1 MKRRAWFYK
10 ATNVVLWSNGRSSNF
25 SSMVFRFLF
34 GYFRTFLQT
43 LPKFSEGVFGAIHSN
58 DSWLW
63 KEVLGRRIGALHIP
77 RRRFYPFQEENLSL
91 AEGDPS
97 LYLRSFR
104 SLFKEPSGEKKSAP
118 RGKTSFPF
126 GAWRFPTRELIRSLR
141 SYSSL
146 GET

>member
-1 MKRRAWFYK
+1 MD
-10 ATNVVLWSNGRSSNF
+10 VVLWSDGRGSNF
-25 SSMVFRFLF
+25 SSMVFCFLF
-34 GYFRTFLQT
+34 GCFRLLLQT
-43 LPKFSEGVFGAIHSN
+43 LPKFSEGVFGPIHSD

-63 KEVLGRRIGALHIP
+63 KEVLGRRIGALNIP

-104 SLFKEPSGEKKSAP
+104 SLFKAPSGEKKSAP

-126 GAWRFPTRELIRSLR
+126 GAWRFPTRELIRTSR